1 MNFQT
6 VVSIFLSFF
15 FAAFLKGITGLG
27 FSTICLPTMATFLD
41 PKIAIPLVIVPSL
54 SSNLLVMTQAGRFK
68 DAVSNFWPIYVST
81 FPGLLLGV
89 YVLNSIEGA
98 ISRAILGAILFL
110 YALWA
115 LRSKP
120 IILSEKMRTW
130 LTVPVGLT
138 TGVINGITGS
148 QIMPILPFLLALD
161 LNKETFVQAI
171 NLSFTLSSVVMLFLL
186 GKIGLLQPS
195 LLGIAVVGIV
205 PVAIGINL
213 GSRLRKR
220 LPEEK
225 FRTVVLLF
233 LLVVGLSLI
242 IRSLII

>member
-1 MNFQT
+1 M
-6 VVSIFLSFF
+6 
-15 FAAFLKGITGLG
+15 
-27 FSTICLPTMATFLD
+27 
-41 PKIAIPLVIVPSL
+41 
-54 SSNLLVMTQAGRFK
+54 
-68 DAVSNFWPIYVST
+68 
-81 FPGLLLGV
+81 
-89 YVLNSIEGA
+89 EGA
-98 ISRAILGAILFL
+98 ISRAILGAILFF

-115 LRSKP
+115 LRSKS

-171 NLSFTLSSVVMLFLL
+171 NLSFTLSSMMMLFLM

-195 LLGIAVVGIV
+195 LLGIAVVGIL

-233 LLVVGLSLI
+233 LLVVTS
-242 IRSLII
+242 

>member
-1 MNFQT
+1 
-6 VVSIFLSFF
+6 
-15 FAAFLKGITGLG
+15 GLG

-54 SSNLLVMTQAGRFK
+54 SSNLLVMAQAGRFQN
-68 DAVSNFWPIYVST
+68 AVSNFWPIYVST

-115 LRSKP
+115 LRSQP
-120 IILSEKMRTW
+120 IILSEKMMKW
-130 LTVPVGLT
+130 LIVPVGFT
-138 TGVINGITGS
+138 TGIINGITGS

-161 LNKETFVQAI
+161 LNKEIFVQAI
-171 NLSFTLSSVVMLFLL
+171 NLSFTLSSMIMLFLL

-195 LLGIAVVGIV
+195 LLSIAVVGIL

-242 IRSLII
+242 IRFLYN